1 MTPARERWLRLV
13 LTFALAVLVVDR
25 MTDWTWP
32 GLVPVT
38 GLLLAG
44 AAGLLAARA
53 ASALTA
59 TGSDGRERS
68 GTAVRAELV
77 RLLVPFWLFAAFTV
91 TLLVTSDRFRA
102 DPETVWLWALPLAE
116 PPVPRSAAAWVGS
129 LDLVVAWLWF
139 VLLSPPLL
147 WLARRWPLRLMSVP
161 VLVLLPISVGLAT
174 GDGRVHDVLVTLCT
188 FACCWVLGFVY
199 ADGRLTRMPVTVAL
213 VVGGAA
219 IGAGLWVAGVQREQY
234 AAAEPADVPLAS
246 LLLGVGVVLLLLR
259 AQPAGAVLRHLPPVN
274 AVLRFLTDRTLTVVL
289 WTGPVVA
296 AAPLVVA
303 AYEPAEWVG
312 PATPWLLLFGVV
324 LTLGW
329 AERLGALARRRRP
342 APARAYVF
350 EGNGVADPARAD
362 ARDL

>member
-13 LTFALAVLVVDR
+13 MAFALAVLVVDR
-25 MTDWTWP
+25 LTDWTWP
-32 GLVPVT
+32 ALVPVT

-53 ASALTA
+53 PSSPA
-59 TGSDGRERS
+59 GDGRERS
-68 GTAVRAELV
+68 GPAVRGELL
-77 RLLVPFWLFAAFTV
+77 RLLVPFWLFAAFSV
-91 TLLVTSDRFRA
+91 TLLVSSDRFRV
-102 DPETVWLWALPLAE
+102 DPGTVWLWAFPLAE
-116 PPVPRSAAAWVGS
+116 PPVPRSALEWAGS
-129 LDLVVAWLWF
+129 LEVVVAWLWF

-199 ADGRLTRMPVTVAL
+199 ADGRLTRMPVAAAL

-219 IGAGLWVAGVQREQY
+219 IGAGFWVAGVQREEY
-234 AAAEPADVPLAS
+234 AAAEPADIPLAG

-303 AYEPAEWVG
+303 AYEPPAWVG
-312 PATPWLLLFGVV
+312 PATPWLLLLGVV

-329 AERLGALARRRRP
+329 AERLGALARRRRR
-342 APARAYVF
+342 APTREYVF
-350 EGNGVADPARAD
+350 EGNVVADPARAD
-362 ARDL
+362 VRDHQ